1 MINVPRNAV
10 MILGLGQFGRRVTA
24 HMRTR
29 LEAVDAR
36 RSLFYSGDRPDL
48 FDEATPYHGMRR
60 FLDACL
66 ELHGQV
72 PAVKDLTALVALQLD
87 EVTGALALTTPR

>member
-10 MILGLGQFGRRVTA
+10 MVLGLGQFGRRVTA

-36 RSLFYSGDRPDL
+36 RNLFYGGGRPDL
-48 FDEATPYHGMRR
+48 FDEATPYHAM
-60 FLDACL
+60 A
-66 ELHGQV
+66 ETESSV
-72 PAVKDLTALVALQLD
+72 SAP
-87 EVTGALALTTPR
+87 TT